1 MDLGVSENGIYPP
14 HCQFSRVTD
23 NQPVDLDPGVAFS
36 QPIPAIGG
44 GLLALSRRWWEETGG
59 YDTKMVAWGGEN
71 IDQSL
76 RSWLCG
82 GRIEV
87 ADGAYVAHM
96 WRDPKNPKTAAMA
109 GEKWQEKWQRLKKS
123 HGKNCWSFPSENMIM
138 RCFLHFVSLHPIQ

>member
-1 MDLGVSENGIYPP
+1 MFLFFWMLNLYKKTI
-14 HCQFSRVTD
+14 
-23 NQPVDLDPGVAFS
+23 PGRDAPLMS
-36 QPIPAIGG
+36 G

-96 WRDPKNPKTAAMA
+96 WRDPKNPKTVA
-109 GEKWQEKWQRLKKS
+109 R
-123 HGKNCWSFPSENMIM
+123 
-138 RCFLHFVSLHPIQ
+138 

>member
-1 MDLGVSENGIYPP
+1 MFV
-14 HCQFSRVTD
+14 C
-23 NQPVDLDPGVAFS
+23 VAHAG
-36 QPIPAIGG
+36 PCAKVCKHAIPSGRDAPLMSG

-87 ADGAYVAHM
+87 ADGAFVAHM
-96 WRDPKNPKTAAMA
+96 WRDPKNPKTVARLES
-109 GEKWQEKWQRLKKS
+109 EKRNRQTRKRLDRDKDLNNLCIEAILCS
-123 HGKNCWSFPSENMIM
+123 GCSGF
-138 RCFLHFVSLHPIQ
+138 RT

>member
-1 MDLGVSENGIYPP
+1 MVGVLNLTCVSVFLDAE
-14 HCQFSRVTD
+14 
-23 NQPVDLDPGVAFS
+23 PVQKTIPGRDAPLMS
-36 QPIPAIGG
+36 G

-96 WRDPKNPKTAAMA
+96 WRDPKNPKTVA
-109 GEKWQEKWQRLKKS
+109 R
-123 HGKNCWSFPSENMIM
+123 
-138 RCFLHFVSLHPIQ
+138 

>member
-1 MDLGVSENGIYPP
+1 M
-14 HCQFSRVTD
+14 
-23 NQPVDLDPGVAFS
+23 
-36 QPIPAIGG
+36 
-44 GLLALSRRWWEETGG
+44 SRRWWEETGG

-87 ADGAYVAHM
+87 ADGAFVAHM

-109 GEKWQEKWQRLKKS
+109 GTNVCQESVGFLR
-123 HGKNCWSFPSENMIM
+123 SFPSEDEVFFAIVVPLNISDE
-138 RCFLHFVSLHPIQ
+138 LKEYEILSSS